1 MLERFY
7 IKPATIDRIR
17 ANWLGSHI
25 EHYVEWLDSEGYS
38 ARNVFRRVP
47 ILCQFGEFVQQQGT
61 HDLTSATAYIES
73 FATHWLKLHGKGC
86 RSDAARHKV
95 LEEARNPV
103 RQLLSLALE
112 GYVRPVRKS
121 ARFPFLTEVPGF
133 LLYLEEERGLR
144 PSTVLHYRHYLR
156 RFDSYL
162 SSVGA
167 LLTEVSPALLAAFV
181 VAKAP
186 GFSPSSRRDMC
197 GVVRVFLRYC
207 YRENILGED
216 LSAAIEMPQSYRLAD
231 VPRSI
236 SWDQVRSLLQVVD
249 RRTVR
254 GRRDYAIL
262 LLLVSYGLRAHEVVK
277 LTLDDFDWK
286 RERFQVPE
294 RKAGHW
300 TAYPL
305 ASVVAEAIIG
315 YLQNGRPQTDD
326 RHLFFR
332 VLAPRAPITSAAVSS
347 SVADYL
353 RKAGIQVHR
362 PGAHTLRHTCVQRLI
377 DAEFP
382 MKTVGDY
389 VGHRSA
395 QSTQIYTKVA
405 LSALREVAQG
415 DGEAL

>member
-1 MLERFY
+1 MLERLY

-61 HDLTSATAYIES
+61 HDLTSATACIEP
-73 FATHWLKLHGKGC
+73 FAAHWLKLHGKGC
-86 RSDAARHKV
+86 RADAARHKV

-133 LLYLEEERGLR
+133 LRYLEEERGLR

-186 GFSPSSRRDMC
+186 GLSPSSRRDMC

-277 LTLDDFDWK
+277 
-286 RERFQVPE
+286 
-294 RKAGHW
+294 
-300 TAYPL
+300 
-305 ASVVAEAIIG
+305 S
-315 YLQNGRPQTDD
+315 GR
-326 RHLFFR
+326 R
-332 VLAPRAPITSAAVSS
+332 
-347 SVADYL
+347 
-353 RKAGIQVHR
+353 
-362 PGAHTLRHTCVQRLI
+362 
-377 DAEFP
+377 
-382 MKTVGDY
+382 
-389 VGHRSA
+389 
-395 QSTQIYTKVA
+395 
-405 LSALREVAQG
+405 
-415 DGEAL
+415 